1 MTKLRTAQDGPLRDK
16 LEQILKERLNT
27 AEGCPD
33 WQWDAP
39 FRASVRLGLQGNSL
53 VCHTCSR
60 GTSRDV
66 HLNTVGMCEKC
77 WQQPRRVSFGFKEVH
92 RYDSTQPIVR
102 EPQDDTSE
110 NDNAQC
116 RICEKRYYSAS
127 RKTHVCPNCRNAT
140 CSQAPASTSREPA
153 STSAIWEQRIF
164 TSNVAKYQV
173 GQQVTGMRKGL
184 LTTGHIVKIIP
195 DVPGATT
202 GSGFIIMGLGTTRR
216 CGSRDEPQ

>member
-53 VCHTCSR
+53 ACHTCSR

-66 HLNTVGMCEKC
+66 PLNTVAMCEKC

-102 EPQDDTSE
+102 ETQDDTSE

-116 RICEKRYYSAS
+116 RICEKHYYSAS
-127 RKTHVCPNCRNAT
+127 GNTDVCPNCRNA
-140 CSQAPASTSREPA
+140 CSQAPASTS
-153 STSAIWEQRIF
+153 AIREQRIF
-164 TSNVAKYQV
+164 TTNVAKYQV
-173 GQQVTGMRKGL
+173 GQQVTGMRNGL

-195 DVPGATT
+195 VPGATT
-202 GSGFIIMGLGTTRR
+202 GSGFLIMGLGTTRR
-216 CGSRDEPQ
+216 C